1 MELCHGGFDHHLRF
15 FWPCN
20 ENRHRQS
27 VFYGL
32 KTVYVQ
38 SCGILTPYEI
48 CLGYDGQINQLTLTQ
63 PAPLLHRADGAWL
76 DMSLVS
82 SATQKRWTNCFLRVI
97 PTLQDYSDIAS
108 DVPSGSI
115 YIYIWHIYSD
125 ISGKY
130 FDILSGILSGIYSD
144 ILSGILSHILSTV
157 EVLQCRRSRLKSGS
171 AHRSGA
177 RGWGTEIWS
186 SLLGGGRKE
195 SRGKERKGRKEG
207 RKKMKEGNE
216 GRKRRRK

>member
-1 MELCHGGFDHHLRF
+1 MGDLTITYGF

-20 ENRHRQS
+20 ENRHRQY

-48 CLGYDGQINQLTLTQ
+48 FLGYVGQINQLTLTQ

-82 SATQKRWTNCFLRVI
+82 SATRKRWTNCFLRVI

-115 YIYIWHIYSD
+115 YIYGI
-125 ISGKY
+125 
-130 FDILSGILSGIYSD
+130 FILTFLAYTLTFFLAFYLASILTFFLAFYLIFF
-144 ILSGILSHILSTV
+144 
-157 EVLQCRRSRLKSGS
+157 LQLRSCS
-171 AHRSGA
+171 AGA
-177 RGWGTEIWS
+177 RGWSPAVPTDLELAVEGLRSGVRCWVEEGW
-186 SLLGGGRKE
+186 KAE
-195 SRGKERKGRKEG
+195 ERKGKEG
-207 RKKMKEGNE
+207 RKEMKEGRGGGSNFD
-216 GRKRRRK
+216 KT

>member
-1 MELCHGGFDHHLRF
+1 MGDLTITYGFFL
-15 FWPCN
+15 PCN
-20 ENRHRQS
+20 ENRHRQY

-48 CLGYDGQINQLTLTQ
+48 FLGYVGQINQLTLTQ

-82 SATQKRWTNCFLRVI
+82 SATRKRWTNCFLRVI

-115 YIYIWHIYSD
+115 YIYMAYLFWHFWHILWHSFWHSIWHLFWHSFLHSISYS
-125 ISGKY
+125 
-130 FDILSGILSGIYSD
+130 FYSWGPAVPA
-144 ILSGILSHILSTV
+144 LAV
-157 EVLQCRRSRLKSGS
+157 EVRQCPQ
-171 AHRSGA
+171 
-177 RGWGTEIWS
+177 IWS
-186 SLLGGGRKE
+186 SRLRDWDLEFAVGWRKDGKQ
-195 SRGKERKGRKEG
+195 RKGKER
-207 RKKMKEGNE
+207 KEGNE